1 MKTNLEVLSEATRS
15 LRNRTLIK
23 MGLPQSF
30 HIFRDEDYPEYE
42 QQLYDEIKRC
52 NFHLTTL
59 INVNKDIE
67 TIFSL
72 VTLLQTIT
80 LVFML
85 ASNMYMASLL
95 SFSEPEMYSLIENC
109 LAAIVQLSMA
119 CYFGS
124 SITVA
129 SLLYRQSLYE
139 CDWYTGSKRFKTC
152 ILIMMLRLKK
162 PLYLTAGKFFPLTLG
177 TVISVTIITPHRIYT
192 ININIQQKVSD
203 TIRATN

>member
-1 MKTNLEVLSEATRS
+1 
-15 LRNRTLIK
+15 
-23 MGLPQSF
+23 
-30 HIFRDEDYPEYE
+30 
-42 QQLYDEIKRC
+42 
-52 NFHLTTL
+52 
-59 INVNKDIE
+59 
-67 TIFSL
+67 
-72 VTLLQTIT
+72 
-80 LVFML
+80 ML

-139 CDWYTGSKRFKTC
+139 CDWYTGSKRLKTC

-162 PLYLTAGKFFPLTLG
+162 PLYLTAGKFFPAYFGNSNFGNYYLLLIAFTLLT
-177 TVISVTIITPHRIYT
+177 
-192 ININIQQKVSD
+192 
-203 TIRATN
+203 